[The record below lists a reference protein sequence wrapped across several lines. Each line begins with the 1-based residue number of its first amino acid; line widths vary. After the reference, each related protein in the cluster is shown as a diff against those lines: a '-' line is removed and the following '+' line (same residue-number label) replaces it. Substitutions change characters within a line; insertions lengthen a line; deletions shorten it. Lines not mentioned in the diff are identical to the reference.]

1 MASIMIYD
9 ELDNHKKIQ
18 DEQDKTI
25 ERIKYGVDN
34 LKTKAETINIVI
46 EEDKKILVPV
56 EKNIDNVSGKIS
68 RLNNKVKNLIDST
81 DDKYKFC
88 FLGVLFLILV
98 ILLFIYLYQNS

>member
-1 MASIMIYD
+1 MRSIMIHD
-9 ELDNHKKIQ
+9 ELDNHQKIQ

-68 RLNNKVKNLIDST
+68 RLNDKVKNLIDST

-88 FLGVLFLILV
+88 CLGVLFLILV